1 MRYTPSMHV
10 PEGQVFPT
18 LPRPVSFP
26 LPRPATPPSTGS
38 GDIFVGTTPAPITAT
53 PATTNAKPTAGG
65 TTTTTGTSVA
75 NDSPTSATT
84 ATAATTLPPL
94 QVGDRRDFWAWD
106 FAVMPPGPKVVHAT
120 LRALGDKAQIWVD
133 DAAFDQTVSNA
144 DVATLSARLEQK
156 SPPGSVNPTRG
167 VVDINTAYFGPPPT
181 TIDPDPR
188 VTVLLTPFATFNGT
202 SMDGYFN
209 AFDQMPDSEAWGQ
222 YQQHSNERN
231 IIYVNT
237 AGSPVSSDYMQG
249 VLAHE
254 MSHLQQFGR
263 APEQAGWIGETLG
276 EVAMAVNG
284 YNTDFGHMARHQR
297 KPSNPLE
304 SDTYV
309 DYGAAFLFGTF
320 LLERYGAGFISTL
333 SGENGNGREAIERT
347 LRATGS
353 TDTFSSLISDWTVA
367 NYADARGAVAPGGH
381 HYASLDI
388 PAPAETVLAEPG
400 AKTEGTL
407 KPTGAAYVRIDASA
421 GARVQIEGGAASVR
435 ALTFDGPRLRVDEVD
450 ARSGASVPSG
460 TVLAIASVGTE
471 PLRYT
476 VTSAS

>member
-1 MRYTPSMHV
+1 MHV

-26 LPRPATPPSTGS
+26 PPRPAMPPATGS
-38 GDIFVGTTPAPITAT
+38 GDIFVPTPTVTTAT
-53 PATTNAKPTAGG
+53 PASRAPSVTG
-65 TTTTTGTSVA
+65 TTSTRGA
-75 NDSPTSATT
+75 TSAGET
-84 ATAATTLPPL
+84 TAATPLPQL

-106 FAVMPPGPKVVHAT
+106 FAIMPPGPKMVHAT
-120 LRALGDKAQIWVD
+120 LRGLGDKAQIWVD
-133 DAAFDQTVSNA
+133 DAAFDHTVSNA
-144 DVATLSARLEQK
+144 DVGTLSARLEQQ
-156 SPPGSVNPTRG
+156 SPPGSVNPTRS
-167 VVDINTAYFGPPPT
+167 VVDINTTYFGAPPS

-209 AFDQMPDSEAWGQ
+209 AFDQMPDSESWGQ

-231 IIYVNT
+231 IIYLNT
-237 AGSPVSSDYMQG
+237 AGSPIASDYMQG

-284 YNTDFGHMARHQR
+284 YNTDFGHVARHQR
-297 KPSNPLE
+297 KPSNPVE

-309 DYGAAFLFGTF
+309 DYGAAFLFGTY
-320 LLERYGAGFISTL
+320 LLERYGAGFISAL
-333 SGENGNGREAIERT
+333 SGESGNGRAAIERT
-347 LRATGS
+347 LAATGS
-353 TDTFSSLISDWTVA
+353 SDTFSSLITDWTVA
-367 NYADARGAVAPGGH
+367 NYADARGALAPGGH

-400 AKTEGTL
+400 ARAEGTL
-407 KPTGAAYVRIDASA
+407 KPTGAAYLRIDAPA
-421 GARVQIEGGAASVR
+421 GAHLQVEGGVASVR

-450 ARSGASVPSG
+450 AKGGASVPAG

-476 VTSAS
+476 VTSAG